1 VDADDCAER
10 HCGVDCA
17 DVLFVGVHGAAG
29 LAAVARAARRAVLAY
44 FFLDERLTAV
54 QLAGSLLILGAVVL
68 LRIHEGRLAG
78 QPTAGAETVNYY

>member
-1 VDADDCAER
+1 M
-10 HCGVDCA
+10 
-17 DVLFVGVHGAAG
+17 
-29 LAAVARAARRAVLAY
+29 LAY